1 MGQLKVTDNAATTL
15 AASLTNSPAITSMTL
30 TDASKFPVVN
40 NGGSGS
46 DWSYA
51 TLFDASNNLEIVK
64 VTRRDTWSNV
74 VTIIRGSAAG
84 ISGVTDANC
93 RAWSSGST
101 GVACRLIAQTVND
114 IAASANSAAASA
126 ASAAA
131 SVAPLASVAGLIKG
145 TGGGAYSAAVPGTD
159 YTNFAAGT
167 RLVFAQASAP
177 VGWTQ
182 DVSDNADNRMLRV
195 VKTAGAGVGG
205 SHSPILND
213 VVPSHTHVVTVGNQ
227 SADHSHGF
235 STGGM
240 SADHIHYI
248 GSHSHSGTLP
258 AGSPGGPSWGLSQI
272 YYQYDIGF
280 GTAGSGDLGTSGS
293 TANHT
298 HSGNTGGA
306 SASHTHSA
314 TTDNGSS
321 STNWTPRYVDLI
333 ICQKD

>member
-1 MGQLKVTDNAATTL
+1 MGQLKVSDNAATTL
-15 AASLTNSPAITSMTL
+15 AASLTSSPAVTNMTL
-30 TDASKFPVVN
+30 TNAAKFPVVN
-40 NGGSGS
+40 HGGSGS

-51 TLFDASNNLEIVK
+51 TLFDALNNIEIVK
-64 VTRRDTWSNV
+64 VTRRDNGSNV
-74 VTIIRGSAAG
+74 VSIVRGIAMG
-84 ISGVTDANC
+84 LSGYTDVDC
-93 RAWSSGST
+93 KAWSSGST

-235 STGGM
+235 STFTM
-240 SADHIHYI
+240 SADHIHYLN
-248 GSHSHSGTLP
+248 SHFHSGTLP
-258 AGSPGGPSWGLSQI
+258 AGSQGGPSWGLSQI
-272 YYQYDIGF
+272 YHQYDIGF
-280 GTAGSGDLGTSGS
+280 GTAGTGDLGTTGA

-298 HSGNTGGA
+298 HNGNTGGVNANHNHAA
-306 SASHTHSA
+306 S
-314 TTDNGSS
+314 TDGGSS
-321 STNWTPRYVDLI
+321 STNWTPRYVNLI

>member
-114 IAASANSAAASA
+114 MGAAVAAATASA
-126 ASAAA
+126 ASAANSA
-131 SVAPLASVAGLIKG
+131 SAAASSVSPLASVAGLIKG
-145 TGGGAYSAAVPGTD
+145 NGGGGYSAAVPGTD

-167 RLVFAQASAP
+167 RLAFAQAAAP

-195 VKTAGAGVGG
+195 VKTAGGGVAGT
-205 SHSPILND
+205 HSPILNN
-213 VVPSHTHVVTVGNQ
+213 VIPSHTHGISV
-227 SADHSHGF
+227 SATDTNHTHGF
-235 STGGM
+235 TTDVQGNHAHNYTAPSGEYSINLGVQNFVMDNAGG
-240 SADHIHYI
+240 AVTDYQ
-248 GSHSHSGTLP
+248 GSHSHSGT
-258 AGSPGGPSWGLSQI
+258 
-272 YYQYDIGF
+272 
-280 GTAGSGDLGTSGS
+280 
-293 TANHT
+293 
-298 HSGNTGGA
+298 TGWMNQNNSHA
-306 SASHTHSA
+306 HSASMDGGNSA
-314 TTDNGSS
+314 NTN
-321 STNWTPRYVDLI
+321 TNWQPRYIDLI